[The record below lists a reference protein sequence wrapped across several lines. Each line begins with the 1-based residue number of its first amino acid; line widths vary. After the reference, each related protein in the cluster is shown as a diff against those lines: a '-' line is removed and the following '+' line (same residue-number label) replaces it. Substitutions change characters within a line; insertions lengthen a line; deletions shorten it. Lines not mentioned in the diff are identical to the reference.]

1 MASSAGSET
10 QKRRSAIQYKPMTT
24 INIKKKKQQKIRTQN
39 SNLQR
44 SASADEYLTGFDPP
58 QNIHKG
64 IQAQAHLQTKKKK
77 KKLHPLQLPKTAKTE
92 KITPTP

>member
-1 MASSAGSET
+1 
-10 QKRRSAIQYKPMTT
+10 
-24 INIKKKKQQKIRTQN
+24 
-39 SNLQR
+39 LQR

-77 KKLHPLQLPKTAKTE
+77 KKLHPVQLPKTAKTE